1 MAQLEEELL
10 TETTLADEIAFQLE
24 GDILAGRL
32 QPGSKLRQEELC
44 SRFGVSRT
52 PIREALRKLQAQ
64 RLVTLAPNRG
74 ATVRVLTRQEI
85 EEVYELRAELEGYAA
100 YLACVRADDD
110 FDRRLIEASS
120 DVQTRAHPGPERDV
134 CDRQLNVEVSESIRG
149 FHHIIQETAGNATLV
164 SVIRDL
170 EALFLGS
177 YCSHEMA
184 DPDVAERLH
193 VDEHRGIQDAM
204 LARNAAAARE
214 LMRAHILHA
223 KRILLDYLDNTG
235 FWAGHD
241 DTDNQ
246 EQPNE

>member
-1 MAQLEEELL
+1 MSRSPP
-10 TETTLADEIAFQLE
+10 T
-24 GDILAGRL
+24 GGRRYA
-32 QPGSKLRQEELC
+32 S
-44 SRFGVSRT
+44 
-52 PIREALRKLQAQ
+52 
-64 RLVTLAPNRG
+64 
-74 ATVRVLTRQEI
+74 LTRQEI

-184 DPDVAERLH
+184 DPGVAERLH
-193 VDEHRGIQDAM
+193 VDEHRGIQDAL